1 MNCKILKNSNLILIP
16 ARKNSKSIKN
26 KNIKIFC
33 GKPLIYWTIKLA
45 LKSNLGRVC
54 VSTDCKKIQN
64 YARSL
69 GAESPFLRPK
79 NISQDKTPSEPVIR
93 HAINFY
99 KNNNINFKFF
109 FLLQPT
115 SPFRNKFDL
124 IHAWNLLNKNRK
136 CSSVFSVSLAE
147 GNNNPYW
154 MIKKNKKKIVKFID
168 NGPLHNLISRRQMLP
183 DIYYRNDFVYL
194 SKISNIFD
202 KKPNIYGSKPMILI
216 SKKERLEIDIN
227 TKKEWII
234 GEKIFEF
241 MRKKNKY

>member
-1 MNCKILKNSNLILIP
+1 MKRKNLKNTNLILIP

-26 KNIKIFC
+26 KNIKLFC

-54 VSTDCKKIQN
+54 VSTDSKKIQN

-79 NISQDKTPSEPVIR
+79 NIAQDKTSSEPVIK

-99 KNNNINFKFF
+99 KNKNIKFNLF

-115 SPFRNKFDL
+115 SPFRIKSDL
-124 IHAWNLLNKNRK
+124 VNAWNLLKKNKK
-136 CSSVFSVSLAE
+136 CTSVFSVSLAE

-154 MIKKNKKKIVKFID
+154 MIKKNKKKAVKFID
-168 NGPLHNLISRRQMLP
+168 NKPLQNLISRRQLLP
-183 DIYYRNDFVYL
+183 DIYFRNDFVYL
-194 SKISNIFD
+194 SKISNIFY
-202 KKPNIYGSKPMILI
+202 KKPNIYGTNPMLLI
-216 SKKERLEIDIN
+216 SNKERLEIDIN
-227 TKKEWII
+227 TKKEWTVA
-234 GEKIFEF
+234 EKLFEI
-241 MRKKNKY
+241 MRKKNRY